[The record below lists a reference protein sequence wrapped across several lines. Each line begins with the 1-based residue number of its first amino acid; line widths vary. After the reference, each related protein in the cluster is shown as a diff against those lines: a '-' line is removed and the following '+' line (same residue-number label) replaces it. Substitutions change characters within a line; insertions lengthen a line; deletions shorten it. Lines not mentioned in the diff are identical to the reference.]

1 MKNIYLQLSER
12 GNDISGLALAT
23 VTSTTGS
30 TPQKAGSSAL
40 FSINGLIS
48 GTIGGGIVEGRVQEK
63 AGVAVSSGKPGHY
76 TFRLDN
82 SASDGEDA
90 LCGGKISI
98 LLDPNLNDHREVFN
112 SVRKSAEASIPG
124 VLITIISEPE
134 TERINIRKY
143 WMTDTL
149 LPELPVQ
156 YMVRIEPEAKSV
168 LSGSNPDDFRK
179 VDLKSS
185 ADESD
190 RFALIEPVIPAPRLI
205 IAGAGHI
212 GKALSK
218 LGQMLGFEVMVID
231 DRPEFANP
239 VNLTEADHIIAADI
253 GETVAGIEKDG
264 HTYIVIV
271 TRGHRDDACALKACI
286 GSGAA
291 YTGMIG
297 SKNKVALMKKTFL
310 SGGWASQEQWD
321 AIYAPIGVDIGS
333 RTVEEIAVSIAA
345 QLVEVK
351 NRKNK
356 KQK

>member
-1 MKNIYLQLSER
+1 MKNIYLQLSE
-12 GNDISGLALAT
+12 GDPDISGLALAT
-23 VTSTTGS
+23 VTTTAGS

-40 FSINGLIS
+40 FGIKGLIS
-48 GTIGGGIVEGRVQEK
+48 GTIGGGIVEGKVQEK
-63 AGVAVSSGKPGHY
+63 ARVAVSSGKPGHY

-90 LCGGKISI
+90 LCGGRISV
-98 LLDPNLNDHREVFN
+98 LLDSNLNVHRKVFN
-112 SVRKSAEASIPG
+112 SARMSTEARIPG
-124 VLITIISEPE
+124 VLITIVTEPE
-134 TERINIRKY
+134 AERIDIKRY

-149 LPELPVQ
+149 SPELPFQ
-156 YMVRIEPEAKSV
+156 FTTRIGQEAKSV
-168 LSGSNPDDFRK
+168 LSGSDPDDFRK
-179 VDLKSS
+179 IDLKSS
-185 ADESD
+185 ADEPD

-218 LGQMLGFEVMVID
+218 IGQMLGFEVTVID
-231 DRPEFANP
+231 DRPEFANRGNIP
-239 VNLTEADHIIAADI
+239 DADHIIAADI
-253 GETVAGIEKDG
+253 GESIAATEKDR

-271 TRGHRDDACALKACI
+271 TRGHRDDASALKACI

-297 SKNKVALMKKTFL
+297 SKNKVAMMKKEFL

-321 AIYAPIGVDIGS
+321 AIYAPVGVDIGS

-351 NRKNK
+351 NIKNRK
-356 KQK
+356 